1 MKSDFLFTTWNC
13 ADCSA
18 LKIIIKHNAIYE
30 DDFVGKD
37 GQTLSLIHA
46 FSNSG
51 TRKILDKFEFP
62 DFVTTPALYTHDH
75 TMIWE
80 INDIM
85 KYLKEQGFLNAEKT

>member
-1 MKSDFLFTTWNC
+1 MKSDILFTTWNC
-13 ADCSA
+13 SECAS
-18 LKIIIKHNAIYE
+18 LKIKINSSAIYE
-30 DDFVGKD
+30 DDFFGKD
-37 GQTLSLIHA
+37 GQTLSIIHA

-51 TRKILDKFEFP
+51 TRTILEKFEFP

-85 KYLKEQGFLNAEKT
+85 EYLKEQGFLNKC